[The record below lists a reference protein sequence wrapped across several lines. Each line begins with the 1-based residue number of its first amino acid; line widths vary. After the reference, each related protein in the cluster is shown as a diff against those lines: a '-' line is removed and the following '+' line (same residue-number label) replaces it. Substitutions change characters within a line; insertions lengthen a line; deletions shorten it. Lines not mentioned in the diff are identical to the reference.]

1 MRGCPL
7 VKLLIFA
14 SAWLVALSPGGQAQE
29 SAVRYQELSE
39 RIDAARAA
47 GRLAGRAQALEA
59 VKRGEFSYPGVPHGP
74 WAREFLEELS
84 QNGIRWGGEEG
95 YCGNEL
101 VHLAQKNSPA
111 FAEFVARTEAFDEI
125 MSEELIRRFG
135 ADFIQRAE
143 AAAKQAYEKKL
154 IPAATPQP
162 KRKKKASR

>member
-1 MRGCPL
+1 M
-7 VKLLIFA
+7 KLLIFA
-14 SAWLVALSPGGQAQE
+14 SAWLVALSPGGRAQE
-29 SAVRYQELSE
+29 SAPSVSKELSE

-59 VKRGEFSYPGVPHGP
+59 VKRGEFSYPGVPRGP

-84 QNGIRWGGEEG
+84 QYGIRWGGEKG

-101 VHLAQKNSPA
+101 IDLAQKNPPA
-111 FAEFVARTEAFDEI
+111 VAEIIARAEAFDET
-125 MSEELIRRFG
+125 MSEELIRHFG

-143 AAAKQAYEKKL
+143 AAAKLAYEKKL
-154 IPAATPQP
+154 VPPATPQP